1 MATFQAIFFIAFMAK
16 IPNALFDS
24 IEGSISHS
32 PSGYCEDIL
41 ISEHGET
48 LLCLK
53 PSEQALEVHANTGY
67 GFQLHQLIDLGNY
80 AYILAT
86 TEDFETI
93 YVTTFTELEIIK
105 KKPDGSYAS
114 TIAVTYSSD
123 PYDSAISRD

>member
-1 MATFQAIFFIAFMAK
+1 MFTDQNVFAIPRGAVGYGAFDGVK
-16 IPNALFDS
+16 ES
-24 IEGSISHS
+24 I
-32 PSGYCEDIL
+32 GYCEDIL

-93 YVTTFTELEIIK
+93 YVTTFTGLVIIK